1 MQHQQPHS
9 KQPSCNLPNSSACLL
24 LLCVPPITPLPS
36 RSPSNNLPSLPSSL
50 QLLNLLLLYQSVYC
64 SKHLPIAKSRV
75 QKSKVTYMP
84 LFPDGNESSFHFW
97 GLKII
102 IFMWFECFIL
112 TPTPHTIK
120 TTSFLVV
127 ISPLATLCKLYCI
140 KV

>member
-64 SKHLPIAKSRV
+64 SKHLPIAKSSV

-97 GLKII
+97 GLKIL

-127 ISPLATLCKLYCI
+127 ISPLAALRMLK
-140 KV
+140 